1 MGFMEHQTINF
12 TVFLIFAGAAVFS
25 TIALYLR
32 QSLLVAYMLFGV
44 VFGSWGF
51 KVIPD
56 IDLIHKID
64 SIGVIFLM
72 FLLGLQLQPHNL
84 LRLVSKTA
92 WVSLTSSLIFFVV
105 GFAVGYW
112 YDYSLTENLVIG
124 ACMMF
129 SSTIVSLKL
138 LPPTSVA
145 KRQPV
150 SEIMISILLLQDLIA
165 ILVLL
170 AIEAARDNK
179 LDISEII
186 TLALALP
193 AIWLFV
199 FLAERFVLKKIFVK
213 FSEVQEY
220 VFLVAIA
227 WCFGVAQ
234 LADSVGF
241 TYEIGAFVAGLALSA
256 SSSPVV
262 LYIFDQLKPLRD
274 FFLVLFFFI
283 IGASFNLQY
292 LKVIIIPALILTT
305 IFILLKPIIFRFLLC
320 RINECKN
327 MAWELGVRLS
337 QLSEFS
343 FLVVFCAGKN
353 GLINDSVAYLI
364 QAVTMIMFIIS
375 SYLVAICYPTKKSID
390 QNLKLTNL

>member
-1 MGFMEHQTINF
+1 MEHQTTNC

-44 VFGSWGF
+44 VFGPWGL

-64 SIGVIFLM
+64 NIGVIFLM
-72 FLLGLQLQPHNL
+72 FLLGLQLQPQNL
-84 LRLVSKTA
+84 LRLISKTA
-92 WVSLTSSLIFFVV
+92 WVTLTSSLIFFIV
-105 GFAVGYW
+105 GFVVGYW
-112 YDYSLTENLVIG
+112 YGYSLTENLVIG

-138 LPPTSVA
+138 LPNDVV
-145 KRQPV
+145 KRQPL
-150 SEIMISILLLQDLIA
+150 SEMMISILLLQDLIA

-170 AIEAARDNK
+170 SIEAAKDGK
-179 LDISEII
+179 LDISEVII
-186 TLALALP
+186 LVFALP
-193 AIWLFV
+193 AVCLFV
-199 FLAERFVLKKIFVK
+199 FLAERLIIKKIFVK
-213 FSEVQEY
+213 FSGVQEY

-227 WCFGVAQ
+227 WCFGIAQ

-241 TYEIGAFVAGLALSA
+241 SYEIGAFVAGLALAA

-262 LYIFDQLKPLRD
+262 FYITNQLKPLRD

-283 IGASFNLQY
+283 IGASFNLRY
-292 LKVIIIPALILTT
+292 FKVIVIPALILTA
-305 IFILLKPIIFRFLLC
+305 IFVLLKPLIFRFLLY
-320 RINECKN
+320 RVNECKN
-327 MAWELGVRLS
+327 IAWELGVRLG

-343 FLVVFCAGKN
+343 LLVIFCAGQN
-353 GLINDSVAYLI
+353 GLVNDSVACLT
-364 QAVTMIMFIIS
+364 QAVTMMMFIIS
-375 SYLVAICYPTKKSID
+375 SYLVVIRYPSFEKAPESP
-390 QNLKLTNL
+390 LTH